1 MKQHLKAIVFA
12 TVTIMQVVNTIN
24 AKSSYQ
30 KFSNYYFQISDE
42 EEIKSTVTKFF
53 SALQKDDFKEARRY
67 AVKDKDA
74 DNFFIMMEQMSK
86 DPNAKKG
93 TIPTI
98 KDITVNG
105 SKAIVTFVG
114 QPNMKLE
121 KEDGS
126 WKVDVRMKKP
136 PMPKQ

>member
-1 MKQHLKAIVFA
+1 MKHLLKVVLLA
-12 TVTIMQVVNTIN
+12 TAFITYTTNTIN
-24 AKSSYQ
+24 AKQ
-30 KFSNYYFQISDE
+30 LHDKFSIVNLQE
-42 EEIKSTVTKFF
+42 PEKEAVKSTVQKFF
-53 SALQKDDFKEARRY
+53 EALFNNNFKEARKY

-98 KDITVNG
+98 KDITVDG

-121 KEDGS
+121 KEDGA

>member
-1 MKQHLKAIVFA
+1 MKHLLKVVLLAIAFIII
-12 TVTIMQVVNTIN
+12 TNTIT
-24 AKSSYQ
+24 AKQLHQKSSILNIQ
-30 KFSNYYFQISDE
+30 EPEKE
-42 EEIKSTVTKFF
+42 AVKSTVQKFF
-53 SALQKDDFKEARRY
+53 EALFNNNFKEARKY

>member
-1 MKQHLKAIVFA
+1 MKPNLKKLFFFLVFLCCYA
-12 TVTIMQVVNTIN
+12 NIN
-24 AKSSYQ
+24 ALPIVNLPSS
-30 KFSNYYFQISDE
+30 FTIVISDE

-53 SALQKDDFKEARRY
+53 TALQKDDFKEARKY

-86 DPNAKKG
+86 DPAAKKG
-93 TIPTI
+93 NIPTI
-98 KDITVNG
+98 KDIKVEG
-105 SKAIVTFVG
+105 SKATVTFVG

-121 KEDGS
+121 KEDGA
-126 WKVDVRMKKP
+126 WKIDVRMKKP

>member
-1 MKQHLKAIVFA
+1 MKHPFKASLFA
-12 TVTIMQVVNTIN
+12 LAIILCLVNTIT
-24 AKSSYQ
+24 AKQLYHKFSIHFFQVSDKEAVKQTVQ
-30 KFSNYYFQISDE
+30 KFFE
-42 EEIKSTVTKFF
+42 
-53 SALQKDDFKEARRY
+53 ALFNNNFKEARKY

-93 TIPTI
+93 NIPTM
-98 KDITVNG
+98 KDVTVDG
-105 SKAIVTFVG
+105 SKATVTFVG

-121 KEDGS
+121 KEDGA

-136 PMPKQ
+136 PMPKE